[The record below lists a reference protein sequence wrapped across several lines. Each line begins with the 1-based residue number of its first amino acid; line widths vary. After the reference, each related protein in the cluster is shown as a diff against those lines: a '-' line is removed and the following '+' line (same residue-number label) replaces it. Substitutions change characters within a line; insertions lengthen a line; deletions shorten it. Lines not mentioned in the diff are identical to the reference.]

1 MTRTPFLKP
10 EEMSPDQR
18 RIYEEIYASRGT
30 WLNGPFAP
38 MLHSPP
44 LADSAQ
50 KLGEFVRYH
59 TSLPP
64 VLTELAIIMVARH
77 YDCPFEWVQHARI
90 ALAAGVPA
98 EVVEAIR
105 NGKSPAGQAANA
117 QIIYDFAH
125 ALLTTNRIPDKLY
138 DAARSAFGVTGVVE
152 LVGLMGYYTLIAFCL
167 NAHEVPMPAGAES
180 QLPDLR
186 HPPAEPSDGV
196 TA

>member
-10 EEMSPDQR
+10 EEMSPEQR

-64 VLTELAIIMVARH
+64 YLSELAIIMVARH
-77 YDCPFEWVQHARI
+77 YDSAFEWHQHARI

-105 NGKSPAGQAANA
+105 NGKSPAGQATDP
-117 QIIYDFAH
+117 QIIYDFAQ
-125 ALLTTNRIPDKLY
+125 ALLTTNRVPDEIY

-152 LVGLMGYYTLIAFCL
+152 LVGLMGYYTLVAFCL
-167 NAHEVPMPAGAES
+167 NAHEVPLPAGAIS

-186 HPPAEPSDGV
+186 RLPAEPPDGV
-196 TA
+196 AA